1 MSRDAYEGWDSPPR
15 SRDTDSSPRSH
26 RRRGSGQADD
36 RRQANGRD
44 DAGYEYG
51 NPEVYADQGDYGSR
65 QYGGP
70 DGYGAD
76 GYGGDYRGG
85 GDPATGYGDDYQGG
99 HGQDRYA
106 EQGYAEPGYAD
117 QGYADQGY
125 DRGGYA
131 DGYGGGYADDGY
143 GGAGRDAYAARD
155 PYASRDPY
163 STGDYGPADPYAGP
177 DPRTSGP
184 FAGPDP
190 RTSGPFAGPD
200 PRTSGPFAGPDPRV
214 SGPHGMTDPRGS
226 TDPYRRGRDPYD
238 TGGGGY
244 GASDGYADAP
254 GYAGQ
259 EGFAGQDPYA
269 GQAGSGY
276 ERGGYGEQDEDLYR
290 WRDPQDAEDDPGQT
304 RRRRASREG
313 DFDAEDPRHD
323 GFFRGFGGGGDD
335 LGGRGRAQSRGR
347 PPKKRKS
354 KAGLVALGI
363 VLAVIAGIGYTG
375 YHYYSKY
382 KALHASYVGAGYG
395 STTILVKTGD
405 TLDSISS
412 QLLHKGVIEAI
423 DPWASYVA
431 NKSGLQP
438 GKHKL
443 HLHMSPA
450 AAYQALINAKNVIVT
465 KVTIVDGARVADI
478 LPKLALESGIPL
490 SQFQTAI
497 KNVAAL
503 GLPAYANGNPE
514 GYLYPDTYDLA
525 PGETALKILQ
535 TAVAQFNHEA
545 TALNLAAAAAHVG
558 YTPAQII
565 TGASLLE
572 AEARSQYFGQVARV
586 IDNRI
591 NQGMNLQLDSTIAYA
606 LNKHTDQLTASDKQV
621 NSPYNTFTH
630 SDLPPGPID
639 SPDAAAIQAFL
650 APPHGDWLYFI
661 TVDKSGTTDFT
672 SSYSQFQTWMA
683 QARQN
688 GV

>member
-36 RRQANGRD
+36 QRQANGRD

-51 NPEVYADQGDYGSR
+51 SPEVYADHGDYGSR
-65 QYGGP
+65 QYGAS

-85 GDPATGYGDDYQGG
+85 SDPAAGYGSGYQDGYD
-99 HGQDRYA
+99 QDRYA
-106 EQGYAEPGYAD
+106 GPGYAD
-117 QGYADQGY
+117 QGYEG
-125 DRGGYA
+125 GGYA
-131 DGYGGGYADDGY
+131 DGYGRGYADDGY
-143 GGAGRDAYAARD
+143 GGAERDAYAGRD

-177 DPRTSGP
+177 DPRASGP

-190 RTSGPFAGPD
+190 RA
-200 PRTSGPFAGPDPRV
+200 SGPFAGPDPRV

-238 TGGGGY
+238 TAGGGGY
-244 GASDGYADAP
+244 RGSDGYADAP

-259 EGFAGQDPYA
+259 DGFAGQDPYA
-269 GQAGSGY
+269 SPAGVGY
-276 ERGGYGEQDEDLYR
+276 ERGGYEEQDEDLYG
-290 WRDPQDAEDDPGQT
+290 WRNPQDAGDDPGLS
-304 RRRRASREG
+304 RRRRTSREG

-323 GFFRGFGGGGDD
+323 GFFRGFGGGDD
-335 LGGRGRAQSRGR
+335 DPGGRARSQKRGGR
-347 PPKKRKS
+347 PPKQRKS

-363 VLAVIAGIGYTG
+363 VLAVLAGIAFTG

-382 KALHASYVGAGYG
+382 KALHASYPGAGYG
-395 STTILVKTGD
+395 HVEILVQPGD
-405 TLDSISS
+405 TLDGISS

-431 NKSGLQP
+431 NKSGLHP
-438 GKHKL
+438 GKYRI

-450 AAYQALINAKNVIVT
+450 AAYAALTNVKNLVNS
-465 KVTIVDGARVADI
+465 KVTIPDGMREVDI
-478 LPKLALESGIPL
+478 LPLLAKESGLPL

-497 KNVAAL
+497 KNTAAL
-503 GLPAYANGNPE
+503 GLPSYANGNPE
-514 GYLYPDTYDLA
+514 GYLYPDTYDIA

-572 AEARSQYFGQVARV
+572 AEAGAQYFGQVARV

-591 NQGMNLQLDSTIAYA
+591 NQGMDLQLDSTIAYA
-606 LNKHTDQLTASDKQV
+606 LNKHTDQLTATDKQV

-630 SDLPPGPID
+630 GDLPPGPID

-661 TVDKSGTTDFT
+661 TVDKKGTTDFT
-672 SSYSQFQTWMA
+672 NSYSQFQTWMA